1 MPQLLLVV
9 LRVLIFSLS
18 LLERKLGWQQ
28 FRLVMATFLLLI
40 LKVVA
45 VKKLVV

>member
-9 LRVLIFSLS
+9 LRVLIFSLL
-18 LLERKLGWQQ
+18 LLERKLRWQQ

-40 LKVVA
+40 PTIKVECLPVT
-45 VKKLVV
+45 